1 MSKTPS
7 DLKFLA
13 SHEWIRLI
21 DDNVVV
27 VGISDHAQDQLGD
40 VVFVE
45 LPGVGD
51 SVVSGDE
58 AAVVESVKAAS
69 EVYSPFTGEVVEV
82 NEALEGNPEL
92 VNSSPY
98 EDGWFFKL
106 KVSDENLENI
116 HSFMNADNY
125 LSRLDDSN

>member
-1 MSKTPS
+1 MSQTPN

-13 SHEWIRLI
+13 SHEWIRLS

-27 VGISDHAQDQLGD
+27 VGISDHAQEQLGD

-45 LPGVGD
+45 LPSIGD
-51 SVVSGDE
+51 SIVSGDE

-69 EVYSPFTGEVVEV
+69 EVYSPFTGEIIEV
-82 NEALEGNPEL
+82 NEALEDNPEL

-98 EDGWFFKL
+98 DDGWFFKL

-125 LSRLDDSN
+125 LSRIDDNN

>member
-1 MSKTPS
+1 MNETPS

-13 SHEWIRLI
+13 SHELIRLG
-21 DDNVVV
+21 DDNIVVF
-27 VGISDHAQDQLGD
+27 GISDHAQEQLGD

-45 LPGVGD
+45 LPSIGD
-51 SVVSGDE
+51 EVLSGDE

-69 EVYSPFTGEVVEV
+69 EVYAPFTGEVVGV
-82 NEALEGNPEL
+82 NEALEDNPEL

-98 EDGWFFKL
+98 DDGLFFKL

-116 HSFMNADNY
+116 HSFMNADSY
-125 LSRLDDSN
+125 LSRLDDN

>member
-1 MSKTPS
+1 MNETPG

-13 SHEWIRLI
+13 SHEWIRLG
-21 DDNVVV
+21 DDNIVV
-27 VGISDHAQDQLGD
+27 VGISDHAQEQLGD

-45 LPGVGD
+45 LPSIGD
-51 SVVSGDE
+51 EVLSGDE

-69 EVYSPFTGEVVEV
+69 EVYSPFTGEVVGV
-82 NEALEGNPEL
+82 NEALEDNPEL

-98 EDGWFFKL
+98 DDGWFFKL

-116 HSFMNADNY
+116 SSFMNVENY
-125 LSRLDDSN
+125 LSRLDSDS

>member
-1 MSKTPS
+1 MNETPS

-13 SHEWIRLI
+13 SHEWIRLSE
-21 DDNVVV
+21 DNVVV
-27 VGISDHAQDQLGD
+27 VGISDHAQEQLGD
-40 VVFVE
+40 IVFVE
-45 LPGVGD
+45 LPSIGD

-69 EVYSPFTGEVVEV
+69 EVYSPFTGEVIEI
-82 NEALEGNPEL
+82 NEALEDSPEL

-98 EDGWFFKL
+98 DDGWFFKL

-116 HSFMNADNY
+116 NSFMSTDNY
-125 LSRLDDSN
+125 LSRLDNNN

>member
-1 MSKTPS
+1 MSQTPS

-45 LPGVGD
+45 LPGIGD

-69 EVYSPFTGEVVEV
+69 EVYSPFTGEVIEV

-116 HSFMNADNY
+116 HSFMNADSY
-125 LSRLDDSN
+125 LSRLDDNN

>member
-1 MSKTPS
+1 MSQAPN

-13 SHEWIRLI
+13 SHEWIRLS
-21 DDNVVV
+21 DDNVVI
-27 VGISDHAQDQLGD
+27 VGISDHAQEQLGD

-45 LPGVGD
+45 LPSIGD

-69 EVYSPFTGEVVEV
+69 EVYSPLTGEVVEV
-82 NEALEGNPEL
+82 NEALENNPEL

-98 EDGWFFKL
+98 DDGWFFKL

-116 HSFMNADNY
+116 YSFMNADNY
-125 LSRLDDSN
+125 LSRLDDNS

>member
-1 MSKTPS
+1 MNETPS

-13 SHEWIRLI
+13 SHEWIRLG
-21 DDNVVV
+21 DDNIVV
-27 VGISDHAQDQLGD
+27 VGISDHAQEQLGD

-45 LPGVGD
+45 LPSIGD
-51 SVVSGDE
+51 EVLSGDE

-69 EVYSPFTGEVVEV
+69 EVYSPFTGEVDGV
-82 NEALEGNPEL
+82 NEALEDNPEL

-98 EDGWFFKL
+98 DDGWFFKL

-116 HSFMNADNY
+116 SSFMNVENY
-125 LSRLDDSN
+125 LSRLDSDS

>member
-1 MSKTPS
+1 MSQTPS

-45 LPGVGD
+45 LPGIGD
-51 SVVSGDE
+51 SVLSGDE

-116 HSFMNADNY
+116 HSFMNADSY
-125 LSRLDDSN
+125 LSRLDDNN

>member
-1 MSKTPS
+1 MSQTPS

-116 HSFMNADNY
+116 NSFMNADNY
-125 LSRLDDSN
+125 LSRLDNNS

>member
-1 MSKTPS
+1 MSQTPS

-45 LPGVGD
+45 LPGIGD
-51 SVVSGDE
+51 SVMSGDE

-116 HSFMNADNY
+116 HSFMNADSY
-125 LSRLDDSN
+125 LSRLDNNN

>member
-1 MSKTPS
+1 MSQTPS

-45 LPGVGD
+45 LPGIGD

-82 NEALEGNPEL
+82 NEALEDNPEL
-92 VNSSPY
+92 VNSSTY
-98 EDGWFFKL
+98 DDGWFFKL

-125 LSRLDDSN
+125 LSRLDNSN